1 MYNKPIYLTSDVHLG
16 ALNDDD
22 ESSFLNWINWASNN
36 AAQIIINGDLFD
48 FWFEFRTGIPPGYQN
63 SLSVLKAVIQNG
75 VPVTLLG
82 GNHDWWAGRYLQEE
96 VGISFEPHTL
106 LLNLAG
112 YKVFIAHGE
121 GLGHGTKVYKLVRY
135 FFRSRVLTS
144 LFSLLDP
151 SWGSWI
157 GAKISR
163 TKQKRL
169 QPSLLE
175 HHQSENL
182 KTWALNKLKE
192 EPNYDLIF
200 LGHTHIPWIERIENN
215 RYYINTGDWLH
226 NRTFAV
232 LNQGEQPSL
241 YYWKNGRPS
250 PYLPE

>member
-16 ALNDDD
+16 ALNDDG
-22 ESSFLNWINWASNN
+22 ESSFHKWMNWASAN

-48 FWFEFRTGIPPGYQN
+48 FWFEFRTGIPSGYQK
-63 SLSVLKAVIQNG
+63 SLSVLKAVIQSG
-75 VPVTLLG
+75 VPVTLVG

-96 VGISFEPHTL
+96 VGISFEPDPL

-112 YKVFIAHGE
+112 YKVFMAHGD
-121 GLGHGTKVYKLVRY
+121 GLGPGNNTYKLVRY
-135 FFRSRVLTS
+135 FLRSRVLTN

-157 GAKISR
+157 GAKVSR

-169 QPSLLE
+169 QVSSQE
-175 HHQSENL
+175 QHQSEAL

-192 EPNYDLIF
+192 EPNCDLIF
-200 LGHTHIPWIERIENN
+200 LGHTHIPWIERMGSN
-215 RYYINTGDWLH
+215 RYYINTGDWVY
-226 NRTFAV
+226 NRTFAI

-241 YYWKNGRPS
+241 CCWKSGRS
-250 PYLPE
+250 FPYLPK

>member
-16 ALNDDD
+16 ALNDDG
-22 ESSFLNWINWASNN
+22 ESSFHKWMNWASAN

-48 FWFEFRTGIPPGYQN
+48 FWFEFRTGIPSGYQK
-63 SLSVLKAVIQNG
+63 SLSVLKAVIQSG
-75 VPVTLLG
+75 VPVTLVG

-96 VGISFEPHTL
+96 VGISFEPDPL

-112 YKVFIAHGE
+112 YKVFMAHGD
-121 GLGHGTKVYKLVRY
+121 GLGPGNNTYRLVRC
-135 FFRSRVLTS
+135 FLRSRVLTN

-157 GAKISR
+157 GAKVSR

-169 QPSLLE
+169 QVSSQE
-175 HHQSENL
+175 QHQSETL

-192 EPNYDLIF
+192 EPNCDLIF
-200 LGHTHIPWIERIENN
+200 LGHTHIPWIERMGNN
-215 RYYINTGDWLH
+215 RYYINTGDWLY
-226 NRTFAV
+226 NRTFAI

-241 YYWKNGRPS
+241 CCWKSGRS
-250 PYLPE
+250 FPYLPK

>member
-16 ALNDDD
+16 ALNDDG
-22 ESSFLNWINWASNN
+22 ESSFHKWMNWASAN

-48 FWFEFRTGIPPGYQN
+48 FWFEFRTGIPSGYQK
-63 SLSVLKAVIQNG
+63 SLSVLKAVIQSG
-75 VPVTLLG
+75 VPVTLVG

-96 VGISFEPHTL
+96 VGISFEPDPL

-112 YKVFIAHGE
+112 YKVFMAHGD
-121 GLGHGTKVYKLVRY
+121 GLGPGNNTYRLVRY
-135 FFRSRVLTS
+135 FLRSRVLTN

-157 GAKISR
+157 GAKVSR

-169 QPSLLE
+169 QVSSQE
-175 HHQSENL
+175 QHQSEAL

-192 EPNYDLIF
+192 EPNCDLIF
-200 LGHTHIPWIERIENN
+200 LGHTHIPWIERMGNN
-215 RYYINTGDWLH
+215 RYYINTGDWVY
-226 NRTFAV
+226 NRTFAI

-241 YYWKNGRPS
+241 CCWKSGRS
-250 PYLPE
+250 FPYLPK

>member
-16 ALNDDD
+16 ALNDDG
-22 ESSFLNWINWASNN
+22 ESSFHKWMNWASAN

-48 FWFEFRTGIPPGYQN
+48 FWFEFRTGIPSGYQK
-63 SLSVLKAVIQNG
+63 SLSVLKAVIQSG
-75 VPVTLLG
+75 VPVTLVG

-96 VGISFEPHTL
+96 VGISFEPDPL

-112 YKVFIAHGE
+112 YKVFMAHGD
-121 GLGHGTKVYKLVRY
+121 GLGPGNNTYRLVRY
-135 FFRSRVLTS
+135 FLRSRVLTN

-157 GAKISR
+157 GAKVSR

-169 QPSLLE
+169 QVSSQE
-175 HHQSENL
+175 QHQSETL

-192 EPNYDLIF
+192 EPNCDLIF
-200 LGHTHIPWIERIENN
+200 LGHTHIPWIERMGNN
-215 RYYINTGDWLH
+215 RYYINTGDWVY
-226 NRTFAV
+226 NRTFAI

-241 YYWKNGRPS
+241 CCWKSGRS
-250 PYLPE
+250 FPYLPK